1 MVWNFIALGIPNIE
15 IYTSFNEMTDQ
26 LAKLFKDKLSFHLCH
41 SFLRPPF

>member
-15 IYTSFNEMTDQ
+15 IYINEMTDQ
-26 LAKLFKDKLSFHLCH
+26 LAKLFKEKMSFHLCH